1 MSAVSRKARHNSH
14 LTRSEEER
22 THGFHARKQHRRLGA
37 ARRDRPSR
45 NGRPGA
51 GSYLVAVL
59 VPIVGVILGIIAL
72 AKNKV
77 GPGLALVLTAWVAMA
92 VWATLIIAVSFGSVV
107 STFNDSSDTSSL
119 VQNTSS
125 SSSSSA
131 DDTDG
136 DGVEDSIDSDPYDET
151 VQ

>member
-1 MSAVSRKARHNSH
+1 MASMPANSI
-14 LTRSEEER
+14 
-22 THGFHARKQHRRLGA
+22 GVWAPPA
-37 ARRDRPSR
+37 ATVRPATAD
-45 NGRPGA
+45 PGA

-92 VWATLIIAVSFGSVV
+92 VWATLIMAVSFGSVV